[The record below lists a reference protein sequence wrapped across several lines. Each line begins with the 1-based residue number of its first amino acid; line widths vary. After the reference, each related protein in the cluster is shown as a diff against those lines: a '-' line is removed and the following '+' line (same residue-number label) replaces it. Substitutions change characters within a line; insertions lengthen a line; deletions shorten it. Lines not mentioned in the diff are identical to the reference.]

1 MNQKTS
7 FNRCY
12 ASISLLTNQ
21 NTHRNAT
28 VSENYH
34 LYLYVINN
42 LSCKCHLSICTNP
55 YCKYFYTVKK
65 HLKSL
70 ILLIALT
77 YQASAQQYP
86 NIWVNAGPDQTLP
99 CGSNCTTL
107 IATHLASVT
116 SPTGTQY
123 TGSAI
128 NYTPFPYL
136 GGTLPPASF
145 FANDDQYSSSA
156 NSLPFTFCFF
166 GNGYNQ
172 MVLGNNDVI
181 SFDLNNVGMSN
192 AWPLQGQGTIPSAVG
207 SFATDLNSIM
217 GPYMDVYPPGLA
229 ANNANFINFG
239 IYGTAPNRRF
249 VISYYKVPY
258 FVGGTCND
266 SITCQTVLYETTNVI
281 DIYIGQK
288 PICPAWNGGLAVE
301 GIQNATGTIAYTVPG
316 RNNTQWAAT
325 NDGYRFT
332 PAGNINLVT
341 VKWYQGDSV
350 LVGTGDTLTN
360 ICPPN
365 NRSTM
370 YVARAYFAD
379 CYDTAVVRD
388 TMFVNVL
395 QSAGPT
401 QYLSCPSPSSLIVMN
416 ASGTGTW
423 TQLSTNPG
431 PTTVTNPVS
440 PTTTV
445 LGFGPAGTYRYE
457 WASGL
462 CADTMSVI
470 VTTRAD
476 AGPDQNHCKNDTAT
490 MAAFGTG
497 IWSALPTNPSAT
509 VITSPT
515 QNNSTIT
522 GFTAGGAYSFVWTTS
537 PGCSDTMVVNIP
549 FFDLSISA
557 GTTTLCQ
564 YSNTTLTV
572 TATTAALSPFSYTWL
587 DSSLV
592 QSIHSASTLTSGVP
606 GSMYFHV
613 QVTSNDGCKLTDS
626 ILLTTTA
633 NIGTV
638 ITASANPTTVC
649 PGLPSQLVVISNP
662 NTCGLATSACN
673 NPNTVVNAGTATTFQ
688 TGTQYQYPSP
698 YGNYYK
704 SAHHQFLIQASE
716 LQSQIP
722 TGGQIKSIAFDI
734 HVANS
739 PSALTNFTIKMACTS
754 ADSLDGSFIDVNSL
768 VQVYSSANYLPATG
782 WNTHFFPTPY
792 NWDGVS
798 NLVVDVC
805 FDNNTSNNIN
815 PKMYYT
821 TTPFQSVW
829 CTYSNDPGG
838 ECNVVGYQEH
848 VAVPY
853 NQLFQRPNMQFNMC
867 IPTLTNANLLWTP
880 STGPNAPTPTNLDT
894 VIAHPIAT
902 TQYEVTLTSPGGCLN
917 YAYVTVNVDTST
929 KLTMNNDTFVC
940 SVQPIQLTA
949 TVSGASVDLAN
960 VFYQWSASTGTAPPS
975 GLGPQYSTATVTPSA
990 TTLYTVT
997 TSGGGGCTLTD
1008 TVRVTLGTSLPVSA
1022 LVDSIT
1028 CSDSTNGKIIIIMN
1042 AGIAPYTYVWSPA
1055 AGGADSIT
1063 GLAAGTFYVTVTDN
1077 AGCIGKDTFKLT
1089 TPSAIAM
1096 LIDSTPITCFN
1107 AANGKLSDSVWGG
1120 HSPYMI
1126 TWAPGGANPL
1136 SGLSPGMYIVNVTD
1150 AKGCPAADTA
1160 YLGQPIAV
1168 TAAIISTD
1176 STKCFGQKNGYANV
1190 LAGGGRAPYH
1200 YAWSGSTSVD
1210 SFATDLA
1217 AGVGTVTVTDA
1228 GGCTAIDTFTI
1239 YAPAQLIIT
1248 ALDTTAAHC
1257 AGSSD
1262 GSAIATVSGGTPV
1275 YTYQWDNDGPVF
1287 QDSITGLVVG
1297 HHTLIVADAN
1307 GCRASATF
1315 NISTQ
1320 YVLQIGL
1327 TTDSVNCAGGSDGV
1341 AFVSQVNGTPAYTY
1355 QWSPSA
1361 STSDSATGLSAGT
1374 QNVTVTDFFGCT
1386 ATGSVSVAEPGYP
1399 ENGWEYFSPSCTGQQ
1414 NGKFLLTIVNSLPP
1428 SQAGPLTFTF
1438 QGVVYGITDTV
1449 YNIGAGTDTFILTY
1463 STRGCTDTY
1472 TVTFINPP
1480 QLTVPAPTVTG
1491 ISCANEANG
1500 IIQVNPAGGTPPYSY
1515 AWSPGGYT
1523 TATADSLGPLTY
1535 DITVTDANGCSVS
1548 VSQTLTAPPI
1558 ITDSLI
1564 ADSTSCPGSS
1574 DGRIIVEAAGGTP
1587 GWLIPYTYSINGGAY
1602 QIENNFFSLTAGT
1615 YQINVMDSPGCV
1627 LNSSVTIYQPSA
1639 MTVYINPQDSLIP
1652 LGTSIQL
1659 FSIIGNLTTQTVNSY
1674 SWSPAVGLNCI
1685 DCPNP
1690 IASPYQN
1697 TQYNLVVNYGK
1708 GCNASDSATI
1718 EVGPGPKVYIPNAFS
1733 PNGDG
1738 VNDYFSVYG
1747 TTLQSVG
1754 MTIFDRWGE
1763 RVFDSGTNQWA
1774 SWDGTYKGVLES
1786 PGVYVYYVRLVYLD
1800 GSQETK
1806 EGSLTLIR

>member
-1 MNQKTS
+1 M
-7 FNRCY
+7 
-12 ASISLLTNQ
+12 
-21 NTHRNAT
+21 
-28 VSENYH
+28 
-34 LYLYVINN
+34 
-42 LSCKCHLSICTNP
+42 NP

-65 HLKSL
+65 HLLSL
-70 ILLIALT
+70 LLLIALT

-107 IATHLASVT
+107 IASHLPSFT
-116 SPTGTQY
+116 SA
-123 TGSAI
+123 TGSTYSVLPI
-128 NYTPFPYL
+128 NYAPFSYL
-136 GGTLPPASF
+136 GGTLPPSSF
-145 FANDDQYSSSA
+145 YSNDDEYSA
-156 NSLPFTFCFF
+156 TPNSLPFTFCFF
-166 GNGYNQ
+166 GNGYNK

-181 SFDLNNVGMSN
+181 SFDLANAGMSN
-192 AWPLQGQGTIPSAVG
+192 AWPLQAQGTIPRATG

-229 ANNANFINFG
+229 ANNANYINFG
-239 IYGTAPNRRF
+239 VYGTAPNRRF

-258 FVGGTCND
+258 FVAGTCND

-281 DIYIGQK
+281 DVFIGQK
-288 PICPAWNGGLAVE
+288 PICPAWTGGLAVE
-301 GIQNATGTIAYTVPG
+301 GIQNATGTIAYAVPG

-325 NDGYRFT
+325 NDGYRFL
-332 PAGNINLVT
+332 PGGAIDLVS
-341 VKWYQGDSV
+341 VEWYQGDSV
-350 LVGTGDTLTN
+350 LVGTGDT
-360 ICPPN
+360 ISVCPPN

-370 YVARAYFAD
+370 YVARAYFRD
-379 CYDTAVVRD
+379 CYDTAVVKD
-388 TMFVNVL
+388 TMYVNVL

-401 QYLSCPSPSSLIVMN
+401 QYLSCPSPSSLITMN

-423 TQLSTNPG
+423 TQLATNPG

-445 LGFGPAGTYRYE
+445 LGFGPVGTYRYE
-457 WASGL
+457 WSSGL
-462 CADTMSVI
+462 CTDTMSVI
-470 VTTRAD
+470 VTARAD
-476 AGPDQNHCKNDTAT
+476 AGPDQNHCKTDTAT

-497 IWSALPTNPSAT
+497 TWTALANNPSAT
-509 VITSPT
+509 VITAPT
-515 QNNSTIT
+515 NNNSTIT

-549 FFDLSISA
+549 FFSLAMTA

-564 YSNTTLTV
+564 YSNTTVSV
-572 TATTAALSPFSYTWL
+572 TATPAGLSPFQYTWL

-592 QSIHSASTLTSGVP
+592 QSVHTSSTLTNGIP
-606 GSMYFHV
+606 GSMYLDV

-626 ILLTTTA
+626 ILITTTA
-633 NIGTV
+633 NIGTI
-638 ITASANPTTVC
+638 ITASANPTLVC
-649 PGLPSQLVVISNP
+649 PGDPSQLVVLSNP
-662 NTCGLATSACN
+662 SSCGLATSACN
-673 NPNTVVNAGTATTFQ
+673 SPNTLVTAGTATTFQ

-698 YGNYYK
+698 YGNYFK
-704 SAHHQFLIQASE
+704 SAHHQFLIHASE
-716 LQSQIP
+716 LQSQVP
-722 TGGQIKSIAFDI
+722 TGGQIKSLAFDI

-754 ADSLDGSFIDVNSL
+754 EDSLDGSFIDVNSL
-768 VQVYSSANYLPATG
+768 VQVYSSPNYLPASG
-782 WNTHFFPTPY
+782 WNTHFFPTAY

-798 NLVVDVC
+798 NIVVDVC

-815 PKMYYT
+815 PKMVYT

-838 ECNVVGYQEH
+838 ECNVVGYQER

-867 IPTLTNANLLWTP
+867 ISNLSNANLQWTP

-902 TQYEVTLTSPGGCLN
+902 TQYQVTLTTPSGCIN
-917 YAYVTVNVDTST
+917 YAYTTVNVDTST
-929 KLTMNNDTFVC
+929 KLTLNNDTFVC
-940 SVQPIQLTA
+940 NVEPIQLTA
-949 TVSGASVDLAN
+949 TLTGTNVNQAT
-960 VFYQWSASTGTAPPS
+960 VFYHWTASTGTAPLS
-975 GLGPQYSTATVTPSA
+975 GLGPQYATATVTPTA
-990 TTLYTVT
+990 TTLYTLT
-997 TSGGGGCTLTD
+997 TTGGGVCSLTD
-1008 TVRVTLGTSLPVSA
+1008 TMRVTLGTSLPVSA

-1028 CSDSTNGKIIIIMN
+1028 CSDSSNGKIIINMN
-1042 AGIAPYTYVWSPA
+1042 AGVPPYTYVWSPA
-1055 AGGADSIT
+1055 AGAADSIT
-1063 GLAAGTFYVTVTDN
+1063 NLASGTFYVTVTDN

-1089 TPSAIAM
+1089 TPRAIAM

-1120 HSPYMI
+1120 HSPYTI
-1126 TWAPGGANPL
+1126 TWTPGGANPL
-1136 SGLSPGMYIVNVTD
+1136 SGLSPGTYIVNVTD

-1160 YLGQPIAV
+1160 YLGQPVAV

-1176 STKCFGQKNGYANV
+1176 SITCFGSTNGFANI
-1190 LAGGGRAPYH
+1190 LAGGGRRPYH
-1200 YAWSGSTSVD
+1200 YAWSGSASVD

-1217 AGVGTVTVTDA
+1217 AGIHTVTVTDA
-1228 GGCTAIDTFTI
+1228 GGCTATASFTI
-1239 YAPAQLIIT
+1239 YQPAPVTLVS
-1248 ALDTTAAHC
+1248 LDTTPAQC
-1257 AGSSD
+1257 S
-1262 GSAIATVSGGTPV
+1262 T
-1275 YTYQWDNDGPVF
+1275 
-1287 QDSITGLVVG
+1287 
-1297 HHTLIVADAN
+1297 
-1307 GCRASATF
+1307 SATGRATAVVTGGYPPYTCVYDGF
-1315 NISTQ
+1315 GTLGVNSDTA
-1320 YVLQIGL
+1320 LLPGL
-1327 TTDSVNCAGGSDGV
+1327 HSLEIIDSRGCIDSVGV
-1341 AFVSQVNGTPAYTY
+1341 IIFSIGVQYSLTISMTSENATCFGYTNGAAYVTALNGNPAYTY
-1355 QWSPSA
+1355 QWSPST
-1361 STSDSATGLSAGT
+1361 STLDSATGLGAGPEA
-1374 QNVTVTDFFGCT
+1374 VTVTDMYGCT
-1386 ATGSVSVAEPGYP
+1386 ATGSITIAQPGPIVDVINFSNPLCAGQSTGKAWITASGTTAPYTYTFNGNTNPVADTIYNLAAGTY
-1399 ENGWEYFSPSCTGQQ
+1399 T
-1414 NGKFLLTIVNSLPP
+1414 LTI
-1428 SQAGPLTFTF
+1428 
-1438 QGVVYGITDTV
+1438 TDG
-1449 YNIGAGTDTFILTY
+1449 N
-1463 STRGCTDTY
+1463 GCTKTDN
-1472 TVTFINPP
+1472 VTLTDP
-1480 QLTVPAPTVTG
+1480 QSLVVPAPTVTG

-1500 IIQVNPAGGTPPYSY
+1500 IIQIIPAGGTQPYSY
-1515 AWSPGGYT
+1515 SWSPGGYT
-1523 TATADSLGPLTY
+1523 TATVDSLGPLTY

-1627 LNSSVTIYQPSA
+1627 LNNSVTVYQPSA

-1659 FSIIGNLTTQTVNSY
+1659 FSIIGNLTTQTINSY
-1674 SWSPAVGLNCI
+1674 SWSPSTGLSCI

-1708 GCNASDSATI
+1708 GCNATDSATI
-1718 EVGPGPKVYIPNAFS
+1718 EVGRGPKVYIPNAFS
-1733 PNGDG
+1733 PNGDN

-1763 RVFDSGTNQWA
+1763 KVFDSGTNQWA
-1774 SWDGTYKGVLES
+1774 TWDGTYKGVLES

-1800 GSQETK
+1800 GTQETK
-1806 EGSLTLIR
+1806 QGSVTLIR